1 MGTEGMRYTLEPTHH
16 PRCPDCRRRVGLTQ
30 LPVVVTGVVDCHPS
44 EPDGLDYRQCASC
57 KRFVRCEIVD
67 RRRTPREEKLSLAPA
82 A

>member
-1 MGTEGMRYTLEPTHH
+1 MGKPMLSLEPTNR
-16 PRCPDCRRRVGLTQ
+16 PRCPDCGRGVGLSHF
-30 LPVVVTGVVDCHPS
+30 PVVVTGTVESHPS

-67 RRRTPREEKLSLAPA
+67 RRRHPREEKVSLAPA